1 MARLLNEADVFADFS
16 SYQALGITAQ
26 EAMACGTA
34 VIVPQKGGTNAY
46 ARDGEN
52 CLVINSSSHR
62 ACRTAVA
69 HLIEDQ
75 ALRTRLQ
82 ARGIEDAC
90 AFYPEK
96 PTYNILTLLFGASK
110 VEAA

>member
-1 MARLLNEADVFADFS
+1 MARLLNEVDVFADFS

-26 EAMACGTA
+26 EAMACGAA
-34 VIVPQKGGTNAY
+34 VIVPQKGGTSAY

-52 CLVINSSSHR
+52 CFVIDSSSRR

-69 HLIEDQ
+69 HLIEDE
-75 ALRTRLQ
+75 ALRKLLQ
-82 ARGIEDAC
+82 ARGIDDAC

-96 PTYNILTLLFGASK
+96 PTFNILTALFGTSK
-110 VEAA
+110 AGAA